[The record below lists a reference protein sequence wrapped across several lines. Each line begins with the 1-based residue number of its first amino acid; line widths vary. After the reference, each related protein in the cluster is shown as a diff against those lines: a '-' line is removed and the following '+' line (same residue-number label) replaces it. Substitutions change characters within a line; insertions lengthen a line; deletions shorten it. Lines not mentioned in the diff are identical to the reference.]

1 MKNRFYSR
9 SPDQWMADQR
19 DKLIREGDLYR
30 TAEGM
35 YRLTIQG
42 EEKILELLMGLAGE
56 PGNLLLLEQWYA
68 ERLETEG
75 PFFNI
80 QKNKAF
86 PAEG

>member
-1 MKNRFYSR
+1 MKNRFYSK

-19 DKLIREGDLYR
+19 DKLILEGDLYR

-42 EEKILELLMGLAGE
+42 EEKILALLMNLEGA
-56 PGNLLLLEQWYA
+56 PGSLLLLEQWYA

-75 PFFNI
+75 PFSPVS
-80 QKNKAF
+80 KN
-86 PAEG
+86 

>member
-1 MKNRFYSR
+1 MKNRFYNKT
-9 SPDQWMADQR
+9 PDQWMADQR

-75 PFFNI
+75 PFSNI
-80 QKNKAF
+80 HKTLPHQ
-86 PAEG
+86 

>member
-19 DKLIREGDLYR
+19 DKLIHEGDLYR
-30 TAEGM
+30 TEEGL

-68 ERLETEG
+68 ERLETES
-75 PFFNI
+75 PFSII